1 MKKIH
6 ITIIILLKNIIS
18 STPYY
23 DPFNSLKD
31 LRINTIYGTGNRL
44 IDTSYRADLK
54 FKQEEYN
61 DDNCCVGSSY
71 ANLKCLN

>member
-1 MKKIH
+1 MKKIIFLSFLNNI
-6 ITIIILLKNIIS
+6 ITWSVFYTPFTDKKNII
-18 STPYY
+18 T
-23 DPFNSLKD
+23 
-31 LRINTIYGTGNRL
+31 NTIYGTGNRL